1 MGAHS
6 ISNAAARRPLC
17 RFLFRSRAEIANHGL
32 DSGEQKRHRVP
43 NDQDRSKEELDDGL
57 PPPVAPVQFSLLCLS
72 VSHLHRHR
80 VVVVGALK
88 HLGHVVEVDAHREV
102 AVAAVVLEAVGA
114 ELLRREE
121 GRTENEGER
130 SRGGARQTI
139 FQSRAERE
147 KKRWSKE
154 PFRIAASDPSFLLFF
169 AAMARAARDHEREQ
183 TSRSDQSKQRHENE
197 HRKVCRRRKKKKKT
211 TTTSAIRFVSF
222 RRQSVVVVEHSFPV
236 RVRHTTTA
244 HSDPSLSRADAL
256 SASRSLHS
264 CKNKRQKHQRK
275 DRKISSLFSLSHHH
289 RHERDVRRVHRLEA
303 KAGRRAVKVCVGDE
317 LLDGVEELLEQGS
330 LLESGLEHL
339 CEGKEEGF

>member
-114 ELLRREE
+114 ELLRSRKGTK
-121 GRTENEGER
+121 GRVRGRADDFNRAQRGEM
-130 SRGGARQTI
+130 
-139 FQSRAERE
+139 E
-147 KKRWSKE
+147 KRRVSLSCSSSW
-154 PFRIAASDPSFLLFF
+154 PFISPLF
-169 AAMARAARDHEREQ
+169 
-183 TSRSDQSKQRHENE
+183 RSDGKS
-197 HRKVCRRRKKKKKT
+197 
-211 TTTSAIRFVSF
+211 
-222 RRQSVVVVEHSFPV
+222 
-236 RVRHTTTA
+236 
-244 HSDPSLSRADAL
+244 
-256 SASRSLHS
+256 
-264 CKNKRQKHQRK
+264 
-275 DRKISSLFSLSHHH
+275 
-289 RHERDVRRVHRLEA
+289 
-303 KAGRRAVKVCVGDE
+303 
-317 LLDGVEELLEQGS
+317 GS
-330 LLESGLEHL
+330 Q
-339 CEGKEEGF
+339 